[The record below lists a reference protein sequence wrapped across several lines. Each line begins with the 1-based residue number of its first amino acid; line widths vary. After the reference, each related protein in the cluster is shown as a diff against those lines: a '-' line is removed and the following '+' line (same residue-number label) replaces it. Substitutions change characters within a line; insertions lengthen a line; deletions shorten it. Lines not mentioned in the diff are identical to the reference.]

1 MAAAMKPVGDRC
13 AAASLPRSG
22 GRSSNSGNGGAARPI
37 SLLSCGTWGTI
48 VLVFGFVS
56 LVVLAILLGA
66 LVVTIGVAAFLIVA
80 ALVYR
85 LPFVRR
91 RPR

>member
-1 MAAAMKPVGDRC
+1 MGAAMN
-13 AAASLPRSG
+13 SLEDGSTPTSLRRSAG
-22 GRSSNSGNGGAARPI
+22 GSSNSGGGGARPI
-37 SLLSCGTWGTI
+37 FLERFGTYGTV
-48 VLVFGFVS
+48 VLVFAFAT

-66 LVVTIGVAAFLIVA
+66 LVVTVAVVAFVLAA

-91 RPR
+91 RLR

>member
-1 MAAAMKPVGDRC
+1 MAAAMNRVGERC

-22 GRSSNSGNGGAARPI
+22 GTSPNSDNGGAARPLNHI
-37 SLLSCGTWGTI
+37 RFGTCATI
-48 VLVFGFVS
+48 VLVFGFAS

-66 LVVTIGVAAFLIVA
+66 LMVTIAVAAFLLVA

>member
-1 MAAAMKPVGDRC
+1 
-13 AAASLPRSG
+13 
-22 GRSSNSGNGGAARPI
+22 
-37 SLLSCGTWGTI
+37 
-48 VLVFGFVS
+48 VLVFGFAS

-66 LVVTIGVAAFLIVA
+66 LVVTVAVVAFLLA
-80 ALVYR
+80 AAIAYR

>member
-1 MAAAMKPVGDRC
+1 MGAAMKPVGDGC
-13 AAASLPRSG
+13 AAAGLPRSG
-22 GRSSNSGNGGAARPI
+22 GGSPSSGNGGPARPI
-37 SLLSCGTWGTI
+37 RSFGAWGTI
-48 VLVFGFVS
+48 VLVFGFAS

-66 LVVTIGVAAFLIVA
+66 LVVSVAVTAFVIVA